1 MYESHW
7 QLTARP
13 FEASSDARFYYPSEV
28 HQGALFRLRYA
39 LENRRSAALIAGP
52 SGLGKTILV
61 QQLAAQLP
69 EAAGPL
75 VHLVFP
81 QMPAD
86 QLLAYLAAELS
97 SAMAIEPDSS
107 TADRGGRGG
116 APNIEQSV
124 RRLHGALVENARNGR
139 HAILA
144 LDEAHLIRDPETL
157 DTIRLLLNFQHQGRP
172 VATLLLIGLP
182 SLLTTLQRIPELE
195 DRIDLKCLLPRFSLE
210 QTMGY
215 VAYRLKAAGATR
227 GIFAPDAVECLHDAS
242 QGVPR
247 RINRLAD
254 LALLV
259 GFAEELDTISAR
271 HIESVADELLARSI
285 DAGAL

>member
-7 QLTARP
+7 QLNARP

-97 SAMAIEPDSS
+97 TAMAIEPDNSS
-107 TADRGGRGG
+107 AERGFRGG
-116 APNIEQSV
+116 APNVEQSV
-124 RRLHGALVENARNGR
+124 RRLHGALVENARKGR

-195 DRIDLKCLLPRFSLE
+195 DRIDLKCLLPRFTLE

-227 GIFAPDAVECLHDAS
+227 TIFAPDAVECLHDAS

-259 GFAEELDTISAR
+259 GFAEELDVISAR
-271 HIESVADELLARSI
+271 HVESVADELLARSI

>member
-13 FEASSDARFYYPSEV
+13 FEASNDSRFYYPSEV

-52 SGLGKTILV
+52 SGLGKTLLV

-86 QLLAYLAAELS
+86 QLLAYLATELAS
-97 SAMAIEPDSS
+97 VMAIEPDNSP
-107 TADRGGRGG
+107 AERGFRGSV
-116 APNIEQSV
+116 PNIEQSV
-124 RRLHGALVENARNGR
+124 RRLHAALVENARKGR

-195 DRIDLKCLLPRFSLE
+195 DRIDLKCLLPRFTLE

-215 VAYRLKAAGATR
+215 VAYRMKAAGASRT
-227 GIFAPDAVECLHDAS
+227 ILAPEAVECLHDAS

-259 GFAEELDTISAR
+259 GFAEELDTLTAR

>member
-7 QLTARP
+7 QLIARP
-13 FEASSDARFYYPSEV
+13 FEASNDARFYYPSEV

-97 SAMAIEPDSS
+97 TAMAFEPDNSS
-107 TADRGGRGG
+107 AERGFRGGS
-116 APNIEQSV
+116 PSVEQSV
-124 RRLHGALVENARNGR
+124 RRLHGALVENARKGR

-195 DRIDLKCLLPRFSLE
+195 DRIDLKCLLPRFTLE

-215 VAYRLKAAGATR
+215 VAFRLKAAGATR
-227 GIFAPDAVECLHDAS
+227 TIFASDAVECLHDAS

-259 GFAEELDTISAR
+259 GFAEELDMISAR
-271 HIESVADELLARSI
+271 HVESVADELLARSI